1 MINKRFLVY
10 HDEIGRDDL
19 FAVYTAR
26 LDSLQQGNFIGPG
39 LTDLR
44 ISVFEIVGYRGKRD
58 SWCRV
63 DGSSEQEVKCT
74 RRCCRWKEEHLFVIY
89 FTYLHAE

>member
-1 MINKRFLVY
+1 MRFNGERFLVY

-26 LDSLQQGNFIGPG
+26 LDSVQPGNFVSSE
-39 LTDLR
+39 LTDFR
-44 ISVFEIVGYRGKRD
+44 ISIFEIVGCRRERD

-63 DGSSEQEVKCT
+63 DGSYDQEVIC
-74 RRCCRWKEEHLFVIY
+74 RRLGMISVCGC
-89 FTYLHAE
+89 